1 MKPPIERKQQDFVGI
16 NKVEQNETNKSD
28 ITKTTN
34 HRTEVNTIWKYKYKV
49 RNINASTPQV

>member
-16 NKVEQNETNKSD
+16 SKVEQNDPNESD
-28 ITKTTN
+28 ITKSTN

-49 RNINASTPQV
+49 RNINASNP